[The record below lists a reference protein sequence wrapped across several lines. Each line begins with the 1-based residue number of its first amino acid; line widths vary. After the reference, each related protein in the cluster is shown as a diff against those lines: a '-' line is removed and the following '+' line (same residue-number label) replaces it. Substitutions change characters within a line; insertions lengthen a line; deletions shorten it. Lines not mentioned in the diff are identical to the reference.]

1 MIDLNQVMTFTE
13 AADKWGFA
21 NGNTIRKA
29 VERNK
34 FLPAEIRKSGDVWLT
49 TYAAMLR
56 VFGQPRKLDEVI
68 TYQEIAE
75 LITDAVYLYK
85 NVDLEM
91 NSIFRRIAGAIE
103 KRQTIT
109 VVESRNKSE
118 RILMVVKTRDDLEA
132 FMNTL
137 KRYLDSLDIKLKKE

>member
-75 LITDAVYLYK
+75 LITDAVYLHK

-103 KRQTIT
+103 KRQTLFRF
-109 VVESRNKSE
+109 SRYKIKE
-118 RILMVVKTRDDLEA
+118 RVKTV
-132 FMNTL
+132 
-137 KRYLDSLDIKLKKE
+137 

>member
-68 TYQEIAE
+68 AE
-75 LITDAVYLYK
+75 LITDAVYLHK

-137 KRYLDSLDIKLKKE
+137 KRYLDSVDIKLKKE

>member
-1 MIDLNQVMTFTE
+1 
-13 AADKWGFA
+13 
-21 NGNTIRKA
+21 
-29 VERNK
+29 
-34 FLPAEIRKSGDVWLT
+34 
-49 TYAAMLR
+49 MLR

-75 LITDAVYLYK
+75 LITDAVYLHK

-109 VVESRNKSE
+109 VVESQNKSE

-137 KRYLDSLDIKLKKE
+137 KRYLDSVDIKLKKE

>member
-49 TYAAMLR
+49 KKIGRSDYL
-56 VFGQPRKLDEVI
+56 PRDC
-68 TYQEIAE
+68 
-75 LITDAVYLYK
+75 
-85 NVDLEM
+85 
-91 NSIFRRIAGAIE
+91 
-103 KRQTIT
+103 
-109 VVESRNKSE
+109 
-118 RILMVVKTRDDLEA
+118 
-132 FMNTL
+132 
-137 KRYLDSLDIKLKKE
+137 